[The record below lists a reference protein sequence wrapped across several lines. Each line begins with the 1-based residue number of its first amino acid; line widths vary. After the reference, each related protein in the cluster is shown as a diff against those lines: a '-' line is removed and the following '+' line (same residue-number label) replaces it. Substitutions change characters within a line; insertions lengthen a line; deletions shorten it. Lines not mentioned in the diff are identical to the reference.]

1 MTMMGILQVASYIY
15 KRYMDDFGVRID
27 EMKLHKL
34 LYFTQRE
41 CLIQKGEPMFEAL
54 FEAWKYG
61 PVLVN
66 VRSEYL
72 TGHMFDGEYEEL
84 SDTEKELVDSFPEL
98 MDKEQVVQYE
108 PVLDMVFKTYAPQKS
123 WSLSTLTHGEYSW
136 KHAREGYDELDS
148 CEVEMKTEDIMVDA
162 NRVRERRAVLRQ
174 LNLYN
179 A

>member
-1 MTMMGILQVASYIY
+1 MMGILQVASYLY

-41 CLIQKGEPMFEAL
+41 CLIQKGEPMFDAQ

-61 PVLVN
+61 PVMVQIRLHYKN
-66 VRSEYL
+66 
-72 TGHMFDGEYEEL
+72 
-84 SDTEKELVDSFPEL
+84 DSLPEL

-108 PVLDMVFKTYAPQKS
+108 PVFDMVFKTYAPQKS
-123 WSLSTLTHGEYSW
+123 WSLSTLTHGEFSW
-136 KHAREGYDELDS
+136 KHAREGIDEQDS
-148 CEVEMKTEDIMVDA
+148 SEVEMKTEDIMVDA

-174 LNLYN
+174 LNLYT

>member
-1 MTMMGILQVASYIY
+1 MVDILQVASYIY
-15 KRYMDDFGVRID
+15 KRYREEFGVRID

-41 CLIQKGEPMFEAL
+41 CMIQTGQPMFEAR

-61 PVLVN
+61 PVMVPI
-66 VRSEYL
+66 RHYYQ
-72 TGHMFDGEYEEL
+72 T
-84 SDTEKELVDSFPEL
+84 DSFPDL
-98 MDKEQVVQYE
+98 MTNEQLMQYE
-108 PVLDMVFKTYAPQKS
+108 PVFDMAFETYAPQNS

-136 KHAREGYDELDS
+136 KHAREGYDEQDP

-174 LNLYN
+174 LNLYT

>member
-1 MTMMGILQVASYIY
+1 MMGILQVASYIY

-41 CLIQKGEPMFEAL
+41 CLIQKGEPMFEAH

-61 PVLVN
+61 PVMVQIRQYYKN
-66 VRSEYL
+66 
-72 TGHMFDGEYEEL
+72 
-84 SDTEKELVDSFPEL
+84 DSFPEL

-108 PVLDMVFKTYAPQKS
+108 PVFDMVFKTYAPQKS

-136 KHAREGYDELDS
+136 KKSREGIPENINSDKPIN
-148 CEVEMKTEDIMVDA
+148 VEDIRIDA
-162 NRVRERRAVLRQ
+162 DRVRARRELLEQ
-174 LNLYN
+174 LGLS
-179 A
+179 

>member
-1 MTMMGILQVASYIY
+1 MSMMGILQVASYIY

-41 CLIQKGEPMFEAL
+41 CLIQKGEPMFEAH
-54 FEAWKYG
+54 FEAWKY
-61 PVLVN
+61 
-66 VRSEYL
+66 
-72 TGHMFDGEYEEL
+72 
-84 SDTEKELVDSFPEL
+84 
-98 MDKEQVVQYE
+98 
-108 PVLDMVFKTYAPQKS
+108 
-123 WSLSTLTHGEYSW
+123 
-136 KHAREGYDELDS
+136 AREGYDELDS

-174 LNLYN
+174 LNLYS